1 MQQVLFWI
9 PLKTAWT
16 PDGIPVYGFGTML
29 FVVFVAPIW
38 IVLHYIT
45 RWRQTRMLSSEDEK
59 LLAELWSSVDK
70 MESRIN
76 NLERILDAVVA
87 DWRKQI

>member
-1 MQQVLFWI
+1 MS
-9 PLKTAWT
+9 PLVA
-16 PDGIPVYGFGTML
+16 L
-29 FVVFVAPIW
+29 FVPVVVFLVIVAPIW
-38 IVLHYIT
+38 IIVHYMT

-76 NLERILDAVVA
+76 NLERILDAEVA
-87 DWRKQI
+87 DWRKQV

>member
-1 MQQVLFWI
+1 MEDILGILFV
-9 PLKTAWT
+9 PL
-16 PDGIPVYGFGTML
+16 IL

-59 LLAELWSSVDK
+59 LLAELWGSVDK

-76 NLERILDAVVA
+76 NLERILDAEAA